1 MHGLRSA
8 RLGASRWAGFGD
20 TLPAMRDTEVLRRRL
35 WAIAGLPLS
44 LWLSA
49 CDGGESPPKAVAKSE
64 GEQAGKGAGKRA
76 PAKQDGKAEDIDE
89 PDEPPPG
96 EAGAVPPSEPDQ
108 AGWVPPYDIDQIP
121 AGEFD
126 YYGPARDP
134 FGPHEEEEGCPNGD
148 WCGSPED
155 ARNFAVPHMPEQL
168 ACPAKIIANPT
179 FAEKADQKA
188 DKWKGFSF
196 HPMMQGRLVQT
207 VTKETRATSGDEQVC
222 CYHWFDYCS
231 GRPLLDGDA
240 MILAELRE
248 GSSWSCP
255 PEQVAA
261 TSELPDERLDA
272 QLRARVG
279 ELWVEDARMEHAS
292 IVSFARAA
300 LELQAVA
307 APAELLAEVAQA
319 GLDEVEHARLCFGL
333 AARFSG
339 RAREPGVLM
348 PPPPR
353 AAELV
358 RLALDTFIEGCV
370 GETIATLVA
379 TRAARHCQD
388 ASVSAVLER
397 IADDEGR
404 HAALA
409 WRTIHWLLDGAG
421 ERREELVRALAEQA
435 KGMAEA
441 AEAEPLPAADPQV
454 RELASLGRLDARTEQ
469 LARRDAWLELI
480 LPTLDAC
487 LGLRASQARI
497 FA

>member
-1 MHGLRSA
+1 
-8 RLGASRWAGFGD
+8 
-20 TLPAMRDTEVLRRRL
+20 MRDTEVLRRRL
-35 WAIAGLPLS
+35 WATAGLPLATS
-44 LWLSA
+44 LWLGA
-49 CDGGESPPKAVAKSE
+49 CDGGEAPPKVVKSD
-64 GEQAGKGAGKRA
+64 
-76 PAKQDGKAEDIDE
+76 PAKQEGKGPAKQASGAKADAVIDE

-96 EAGAVPPSEPDQ
+96 EAGEPGPSPAEPGQ
-108 AGWVPPYDIDQIP
+108 TSWVPPYDIDQIA

-126 YYGPARDP
+126 YFGPARDP

-148 WCGSPED
+148 WCGSPDD
-155 ARNFAVPHMPEQL
+155 ARPFAIAQIPDQL
-168 ACPAKIIANPT
+168 GCPAKLVANPD

-188 DKWKGFSF
+188 AKWKGFSF

-207 VTKETRATSGDEQVC
+207 VTKETRASGGDEQVC

-231 GRPLLDGDA
+231 GRPLLDGET
-240 MILAELRE
+240 MIVAELRE

-255 PEQVAA
+255 AEQVAA
-261 TSELPDERLDA
+261 ANDRPDTRLA
-272 QLRARVG
+272 PELRARVG

-300 LELQAVA
+300 LELQALA

-319 GLDEVEHARLCFGL
+319 GIDEVEHARLCFGL
-333 AARFSG
+333 AARFSS
-339 RAREPGVLM
+339 RAREPGALM

-353 AAELV
+353 EADLL

-379 TRAARHCQD
+379 TRAARHCDD
-388 ASVSAVLER
+388 ASVNAVLER

-409 WRTIHWLLDGAG
+409 WRTIAWTLEIAG
-421 ERREELVRALAEQA
+421 DRREELVAALAEQA
-435 KGMAEA
+435 TGMAEA
-441 AEAEPLPAADPQV
+441 AENEPLPAADPFA
-454 RELASLGRLDARTEQ
+454 RELASLGRLDPRAEL
-469 LARRDAWLELI
+469 LARRDAWRELI